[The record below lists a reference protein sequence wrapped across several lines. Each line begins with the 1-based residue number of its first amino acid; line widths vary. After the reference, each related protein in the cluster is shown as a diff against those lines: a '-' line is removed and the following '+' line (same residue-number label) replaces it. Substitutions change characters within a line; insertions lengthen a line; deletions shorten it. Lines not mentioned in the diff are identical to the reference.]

1 MLALVLAL
9 GATPLAVYADDGDGT
24 TQSETSNVNE
34 DSEGTG
40 ETNTAKTVN
49 ATPTSLNAGQIRVT
63 NIDENIDN
71 TYPTLGE
78 AVENAPSGS
87 TIELSAGTYS
97 LYSYSANPKA
107 LHNPSISS
115 TNPEWKQ
122 YIAGKSLTFVGH
134 SADDTFW
141 NIGTPYYDAGGRGE
155 WRL

>member
-9 GATPLAVYADDGDGT
+9 GATPLAVYADEGEGT
-24 TQSETSNVNE
+24 TQSETFNVSE
-34 DSEGTG
+34 DPEGTG

-49 ATPTSLNAGQIRVT
+49 ATPTSLNVGQIHVT
-63 NIDENIDN
+63 NTNKNFDE
-71 TYPTLGE
+71 TYPNLGD
-78 AVENAPSGS
+78 AVKAAPSGS

-97 LYSYSANPKA
+97 LYSYSANPAA
-107 LHNPSISS
+107 LHDPSQSS

-141 NIGTPYYDAGGRGE
+141 NISTPYYDAGGRSE